1 MTIFGW
7 LKHLFHAKP
16 KIQTSD
22 SGKQSESVPQ
32 IYEHLSDDFTK
43 RIASLEQERKTFL
56 DDFQDSLTRSKRY
69 IPKYDYTTSVVIVK
83 QFSPYVMSEIKTMTQ
98 IKTERVDKEEYRLR
112 QLRQNVTIH
121 LAAAKDYLGESKY
134 AESEKE
140 LKIAAELMPT
150 VCDPNIAL
158 HYETILSDLN
168 RTVYYLNLN
177 RQMEEAK
184 RRKDEER
191 RRKEIAELWCKLK
204 QGTLTIKPGFSSILE
219 LFSQNG
225 VSYLYHFTSVK
236 NIRSIKENNG
246 LVAPALH
253 AKLGINVFDA
263 IDYEYKD
270 RLPLEYDR
278 YIKLSIC
285 RDHYLAYSQ
294 RDNGVDVCILKIKTD
309 VIKYSKTR
317 FVDRDTQ
324 DAACHIGGEVQDA
337 DKFDFVEV
345 NKPHGNVKGPSLKYA
360 EVLVDSFIPSE
371 LIVNLDNPQNLD
383 NYG

>member
-1 MTIFGW
+1 MAILGW
-7 LKHLFHAKP
+7 LKHLFHTKP
-16 KIQTSD
+16 RIQVSNSRD
-22 SGKQSESVPQ
+22 LSESVPQ
-32 IYEHLSDDFTK
+32 INECLSDDFAE
-43 RIASLEQERKTFL
+43 RIASLEQERKALL
-56 DDFQDSLTRSKRY
+56 DGFHQDSVNHSKRH

-83 QFSPYVMSEIKTMTQ
+83 QFSPYVISDIKTMTQ
-98 IKTERVDKEEYRLR
+98 IMSERVDNEKYKLR
-112 QLRQNVTIH
+112 QLRQSVTIH

-150 VCDPNIAL
+150 AGDPDIAL

-168 RTVYYLNLN
+168 RAVYYLNLK

-184 RRKDEER
+184 RRKEEER
-191 RRKEIAELWCKLK
+191 SRKEIAELWCKLK
-204 QGTLTIKPGFSSILE
+204 QSNMAVKPGFSSILE

-225 VSYLYHFTSVK
+225 VAYLYHFTSVK

-246 LVAPALH
+246 LIAPAWH

-270 RLPLEYDR
+270 SLPLEYDR
-278 YIKLSIC
+278 YVKLSIC

-317 FVDRDTQ
+317 FVDRDTH

-337 DKFDFVEV
+337 DKFDFREI
-345 NKPHGNVKGPSLKYA
+345 NKLHGNVKGPSLKYA

-371 LIVNLDNPQNLD
+371 LIVNLDNPQKLR
-383 NYG
+383 